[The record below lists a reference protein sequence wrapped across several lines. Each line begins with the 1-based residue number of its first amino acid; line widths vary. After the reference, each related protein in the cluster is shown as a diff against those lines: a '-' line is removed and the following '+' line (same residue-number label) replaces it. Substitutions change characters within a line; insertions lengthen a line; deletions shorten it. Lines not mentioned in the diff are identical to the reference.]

1 MTTNI
6 PDYINS
12 LIQYPHPRL
21 ALLDS
26 ENEGRTDISPNIG
39 LSAASL
45 IDILVRAIGAKE
57 ALEFG
62 TCIGFST
69 ITLANA
75 LQATGGRLTAVE
87 LDERMLAETTRN
99 LESAGLSGMVTLIQ
113 GDALEVL
120 DSLSGP
126 YDLILQDSDKFI
138 YTPMLERCVDL
149 LRVGGL
155 LITDDTL
162 FPVLPVPEKYRAP
175 MDEYNRRLFNHPRLA
190 STLLPIGDGLA
201 VSLKI
206 R

>member
-12 LIQYPHPRL
+12 LIHYPHHRL
-21 ALLDS
+21 AQLDA

-75 LQATGGRLTAVE
+75 LQTTGGRLTAIE
-87 LDERMLAETTRN
+87 LDGRMFAKTARN
-99 LESAGLSGMVTLIQ
+99 LDSAGLSGAVTLIQ
-113 GDALEVL
+113 GDALEML

-138 YTPMLERCVDL
+138 YTPMLERCIDL

-155 LITDDTL
+155 LITDDAL
-162 FPVLPVPEKYRAP
+162 FPVLPVPEKYQP
-175 MDEYNRRLFNHPRLA
+175 PVNEYNRRLFNDPRLA

-201 VSLKI
+201 ISLKI
-206 R
+206 Q

>member
-21 ALLDS
+21 ARLDD

-57 ALEFG
+57 VLEFG

-120 DSLSGP
+120 ETLSGP

-138 YTPMLERCVDL
+138 YMPMLERCIDL

-175 MDEYNRRLFNHPRLA
+175 MDEYNRRLFNHSRLA

>member
-45 IDILVRAIGAKE
+45 IDILVRAIGARE